1 MDTQLDVQKRIINC
15 LLKILPARYVT
26 HPFQSDTRFDVDC
39 DMDSLAFVE
48 FLVAL
53 EEEFGLNLSED
64 SLRLRKIAT
73 VADMVVFIEHLTSTN
88 AR

>member
-1 MDTQLDVQKRIINC
+1 MDTQLDVQRRIISC
-15 LLKILPARYVT
+15 LRSILPARYAT
-26 HPFQSDTRFDVDC
+26 HPFQPETRFDVDC

-64 SLRLRKIAT
+64 SLRLREIAT
-73 VADMVVFIEHLTSTN
+73 VADMVVFIEPLTSTN

>member
-1 MDTQLDVQKRIINC
+1 
-15 LLKILPARYVT
+15 
-26 HPFQSDTRFDVDC
+26 
-39 DMDSLAFVE
+39 MDSLAFVE

-64 SLRLRKIAT
+64 SLRLREIAT
-73 VADMVVFIEHLTSTN
+73 VADMVVFIEPLTSTN